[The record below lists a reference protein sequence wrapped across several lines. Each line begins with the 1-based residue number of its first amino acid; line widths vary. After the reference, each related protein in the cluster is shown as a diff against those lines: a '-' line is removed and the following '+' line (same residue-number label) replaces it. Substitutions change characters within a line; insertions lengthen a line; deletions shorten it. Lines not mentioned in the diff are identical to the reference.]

1 MPANRTMLFVVLAAG
16 VIGLAAFYLLRS
28 ASHRQTLKKI
38 MARAA
43 TLVAGLMMKRLINW
57 PLDYVLYPA
66 MMLWLGN
73 IMGSL
78 VMIALSVPLNVCV
91 IYAYDWAQTDW
102 LLIETLKKFRDSS
115 QKSGWRRHI
124 ASLMEKSDIIFFFVL
139 CWDDPITV
147 VLYFRHGSFNGMT
160 GRDWKIFFAATVVAN
175 LYWIVLWTMVL
186 EGVKSFF

>member
-1 MPANRTMLFVVLAAG
+1 
-16 VIGLAAFYLLRS
+16 
-28 ASHRQTLKKI
+28 

-73 IMGSL
+73 IRGSL
-78 VMIALSVPLNVCV
+78 VAIAIISMVNVCV
-91 IYAYDWAQTDW
+91 IYAYDWAKTDW

-147 VLYFRHGSFNGMT
+147 VLYFRHGSFNGISS
-160 GRDWKIFFAATVVAN
+160 RDWKIFFAATVVAN